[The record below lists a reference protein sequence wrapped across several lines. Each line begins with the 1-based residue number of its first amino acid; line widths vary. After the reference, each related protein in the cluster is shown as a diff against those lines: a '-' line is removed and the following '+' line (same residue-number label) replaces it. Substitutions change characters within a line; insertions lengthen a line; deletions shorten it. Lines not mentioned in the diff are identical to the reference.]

1 LPKPLFLIQSTPVVW
16 YGHGRIATID
26 ESVAR
31 TSTACHPGPFIRVR
45 HVAKSKRA
53 AIALDQIERSI
64 LVIRGQKVMLDSDL
78 AALYGVETKRLLQ
91 AVKRN
96 RSRFPDD
103 FAYQRTTKEVANLRS
118 QFVTS
123 SSSHHGGRRYAPFVF
138 TEQGVA
144 MLSSVLRSPRAVQVN
159 IEIMRAF
166 VRLREILASHKD
178 LSRRLDE
185 LEQKY
190 DKQFAV
196 VFDAIRQL
204 MTPPTKEQREM
215 GYHTLIEKR

>member
-1 LPKPLFLIQSTPVVW
+1 M
-16 YGHGRIATID
+16 
-26 ESVAR
+26 
-31 TSTACHPGPFIRVR
+31 
-45 HVAKSKRA
+45 AKSKRA
-53 AIALDQIERSI
+53 AIAVEQIERSI
-64 LVIRGQKVMLDSDL
+64 LMIRGQKVMLDADL
-78 AALYGVETKRLLQ
+78 ATLYGVETRTLMQ
-91 AVKRN
+91 AVSRN
-96 RSRFPDD
+96 KDRFPGD
-103 FAYQRTTKEVANLRS
+103 FAYRLTAQEVAILRS
-118 QFVTS
+118 QSVISSSAPNADLRRQIGTS
-123 SSSHHGGRRYAPFVF
+123 SSVVHGGRRYAPYVF

-166 VRLREILASHKD
+166 VRLREMLASNKE

-204 MTPPTKEQREM
+204 MSPPTKKQREM
-215 GYHTLIEKR
+215 GYHTLMEKR